1 MIALALLGLAEAVI
15 RPGPVFHYQRRA
27 DVGVGGGSVDF
38 QAAFKAAN
46 VLAEK
51 VKVIGLPLIF
61 TSLSRSNI
69 CCARVPVAPS

>member
-1 MIALALLGLAEAVI
+1 MLLLGLAEAVI
-15 RPGPVFHYQRRA
+15 RPGPIFRYQKRA
-27 DVGVGGGSVDF
+27 DAAVDVGSVDF

-61 TSLSRSNI
+61 FTLLSRSNI
-69 CCARVPVAPS
+69 CCARVSVAPS